1 MKLEV
6 RPLSETLGAELVG
19 VDVSQPIDAETF
31 AAIRAAWLRWGV
43 ILLRDQRL
51 DVASQTRFAGY
62 FGALQQVRTV
72 AGVHEHPAVM
82 MVTNVELEGA
92 KAILPEGEMQFHS
105 DQCYY
110 PNPAAATLLYA
121 MEIPEQGGDTLFADC
136 RAAYDTL
143 PAETRERCEGARALF
158 VYDYDANATQKSA
171 ASASDAPQHEHPVIR
186 THPETGRKSIFVNR
200 LMTDHIVGWDRE
212 ESAALLAQLY
222 AHQEQPRFVIRHRW
236 RPGDLVVW
244 DNRCVLHARTDFDP
258 TERRMLQ
265 RVTVEGDRPE

>member
-1 MKLEV
+1 
-6 RPLSETLGAELVG
+6 
-19 VDVSQPIDAETF
+19 
-31 AAIRAAWLRWGV
+31 
-43 ILLRDQRL
+43 
-51 DVASQTRFAGY
+51 
-62 FGALQQVRTV
+62 
-72 AGVHEHPAVM
+72 
-82 MVTNVELEGA
+82 
-92 KAILPEGEMQFHS
+92 
-105 DQCYY
+105 CYY

-121 MEIPEQGGDTLFADC
+121 MEIPQEGGDTLFADC

-143 PAETRERCEGARALF
+143 PEETRRRCEGARALF
-158 VYDYDANATQKSA
+158 VYDYDANATQKTA

-186 THPETGRKSIFVNR
+186 THPETGRRSIFVNR

-236 RPGDLVVW
+236 RAGDLVVW

-258 TERRMLQ
+258 KARRMLQ